1 MNKKTRSK
9 EKWDYASLE
18 WIHRARADIY
28 RTEKETAADRD
39 RSPAFDERGSVC
51 TPPETKNDPCR
62 RATQTPSPNRIA
74 GLSEIS

>member
-28 RTEKETAADRD
+28 KAEKKRPLTEITPRLSTNAAALARRLKLKTIRAAELPKRRRRT
-39 RSPAFDERGSVC
+39 G
-51 TPPETKNDPCR
+51 
-62 RATQTPSPNRIA
+62 
-74 GLSEIS
+74 

>member
-28 RTEKETAADRD
+28 KAEKKRPLIEIAPRLSTNAEALAHRLKLKTIRAAELPKRRRRT
-39 RSPAFDERGSVC
+39 G
-51 TPPETKNDPCR
+51 
-62 RATQTPSPNRIA
+62 
-74 GLSEIS
+74 